1 MHKSLFTKPQNH
13 IITIKARIIVIESS
27 EGWGQTHPQN
37 LDKQNKKKDKLAF
50 HENSS
55 PCGRGKRGGGTKVC
69 IYTSFFALSLLISFF
84 SLSVFT
90 FSEESW
96 CHLLDNVVFAEKKLL
111 TVKWE
116 GTATVPHPPSMLR
129 VCKNRVYTLTSVA

>member
-55 PCGRGKRGGGTKVC
+55 PCGRGKRGGGGQK
-69 IYTSFFALSLLISFF
+69 YA
-84 SLSVFT
+84 FT
-90 FSEESW
+90 LHFLH
-96 CHLLDNVVFAEKKLL
+96 CH
-111 TVKWE
+111 
-116 GTATVPHPPSMLR
+116 
-129 VCKNRVYTLTSVA
+129 C